1 MKYHYILLDADN
13 TLFDFDSAE
22 HLALLGTLEALGI
35 GGSPE
40 TEALYRACNAPLWE
54 AFHRGEITQDFLTT
68 ERFRLLLDK
77 LGVDGDPAAVNEDYL
92 RRLGECSQLLPGA
105 LEFVAALAPHATLA
119 VVTNGI
125 ASVQKSRFVDCPIA
139 PYLSGIFVSQ
149 EIGCGKP
156 DAAFFE
162 PVCRQLGITDRRTAV
177 VIGDSPGSDLQGA
190 RNAGMDSI
198 YFAPGGEES
207 PLATYTARSFS
218 EILTYLLGDSTHE

>member
-1 MKYHYILLDADN
+1 MKYQYILLDADN

-22 HLALLGTLEALGI
+22 HCALLGALGALGI
-35 GGSPE
+35 HCPPE

-68 ERFRLLLDK
+68 ERFRLLLDG
-77 LGVDGDPAAVNEDYL
+77 LGMDGDPAALNEDYL

-125 ASVQKSRFVDCPIA
+125 SSVQKSRFVGCPIT

-162 PVCRQLGITDRRTAV
+162 PVCQQLGITDRRTAV
-177 VIGDSPGSDLQGA
+177 VVGDSPASDLQGA
-190 RNAGMDSI
+190 QNAGMDSI

-218 EILTYLLGDSTHE
+218 EILTYLLGESTHE